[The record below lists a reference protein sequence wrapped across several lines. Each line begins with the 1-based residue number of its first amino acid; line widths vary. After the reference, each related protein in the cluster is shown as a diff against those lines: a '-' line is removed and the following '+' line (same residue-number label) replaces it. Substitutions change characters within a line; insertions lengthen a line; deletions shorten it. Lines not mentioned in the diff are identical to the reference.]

1 MAMLTLVLPQ
11 ILFWSNPSPNECC
24 GRQLRLENLGFV
36 SASGYVNVLVSQA
49 KQMIE
54 SNPNLVILDVRSQA
68 EYDSGHLQ
76 NATLIPVTDLARR
89 LYELDKQ
96 KDILVYCGSG
106 GRSATASQTLVDN
119 GFPSVYNMLG
129 GITSW
134 KNAGYWIEIVHNG
147 DLVTGQTQTFV
158 IENCTYIQSGNI
170 DVRDYGTFI
179 IRNAEL
185 LLNQSGHYEYNV
197 TVEDNGNWSS
207 SNAMLSSNY
216 YFSQRFDDNSTVNFI
231 KTRWANFTWIYGSG
245 GSLSFYESDDSKG
258 DISVSSQMLF
268 ENSTAEFVLAS
279 AGSYARIENSTML
292 FAGIGA
298 QYSELNVDNL
308 GAGPIST
315 FSTFDNL
322 TVVGGSVASIDV
334 LNSNMGLGFI
344 SLLGSNLTANNSSI
358 WGIEAYGSSR
368 VLVTSSNGTRYSGF
382 SLHLQDNSQA
392 WIHDSFVDLVVSSGN
407 SSFNLY
413 NCTVTNG
420 IQCYGGHDQGSC
432 FDSRIGFI
440 ETVSFAGTIAM
451 SNSAMLGN
459 PQGAVYLGVLDSEFH
474 FSGSVSFPNNSFVGD
489 WNNSTAA
496 RDFEIVVTN
505 RTGLPVEDVELA
517 LLNQNNTAVWE
528 GFTNSLGR
536 ANFNLIFADSNY
548 TDILRLEAT
557 KGTFSAVEN
566 ITFFSNTPVIFELS
580 TPVAGDINGD
590 GVVDMKDVS
599 YVARRFMCAPSD
611 PLWDSAADI
620 NGDGKIDMKDISTV
634 ARHFGEH
641 I

>member
-1 MAMLTLVLPQ
+1 
-11 ILFWSNPSPNECC
+11 
-24 GRQLRLENLGFV
+24 
-36 SASGYVNVLVSQA
+36 
-49 KQMIE
+49 MIE
-54 SNPNLVILDVRSQA
+54 SNPSLVILDVRSQA

-119 GFPSVYNMLG
+119 GFSSVYNMLG

-147 DLVTGQTQTFV
+147 DLVIGQTQTFV

-185 LLNQSGHYEYNV
+185 FLSQSSYYEYEV

-207 SNAMLSSNY
+207 SNAILSSNY
-216 YFSQRFDDNSTVNFI
+216 YFSQRFDDNSTVNFT
-231 KTRWANFTWIYGSG
+231 KTHWANFTWIYGSG
-245 GSLSFYESDDSKG
+245 GFLSFCESDNSLG

-268 ENSTAEFVLAS
+268 VNSNVSFLLGGAD
-279 AGSYARIENSTML
+279 SYVRIENSTML
-292 FAGIGA
+292 YAGIGA
-298 QYSELNVDNL
+298 QYSELYVDNL
-308 GAGPIST
+308 SAGPIST

-334 LNSNMGLGFI
+334 LNSDMSFGFI
-344 SLLGSNLTANNSSI
+344 DLFGANLTANNSSI
-358 WGIEAYGSSR
+358 WGIEAHGSSK
-368 VLVTSSNGTRYSGF
+368 VVVTNSNGTKYSGF

-392 WIHDSFVDLVVSSGN
+392 WIHDSFVDFVVSSGN

-420 IQCYGGHDQGSC
+420 INCARGHDLGSC
-432 FDSRIGFI
+432 FDSRIGYI
-440 ETVSFAGTIAM
+440 DTESFTGTIM
-451 SNSAMLGN
+451 MNNCAMLGN
-459 PQGAVYLGVLDSEFH
+459 PEGAVYLSVLDSEFH
-474 FSGSVSFPNNSFVGD
+474 FSGSVSFPNGSFIGD
-489 WNNSTAA
+489 WNNSAVA

-505 RTGLPVEDVELA
+505 RTRHPAEDVELA
-517 LLNQNNTAVWE
+517 LLTQNNTVVWE

-536 ANFNLIFADSNY
+536 ANFNLTFADSNY
-548 TDILRLEAT
+548 TDTLRLEAV

-599 YVARRFMCAPSD
+599 YVARRFMCLPSD
-611 PLWDSAADI
+611 PLWDSIADL
-620 NGDGKIDMKDISTV
+620 NSDGKIDMKDISTI
-634 ARHFGEH
+634 AKHFGEH
-641 I
+641 YP